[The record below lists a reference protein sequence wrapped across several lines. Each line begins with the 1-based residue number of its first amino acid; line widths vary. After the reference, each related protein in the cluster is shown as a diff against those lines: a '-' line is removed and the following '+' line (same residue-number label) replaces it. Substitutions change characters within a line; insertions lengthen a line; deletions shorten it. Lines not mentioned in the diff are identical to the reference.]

1 MCKERLFLI
10 SERVRCISPF
20 FFGVGQS
27 TPRYGGQAVIEGIMI
42 RGQNNVAIAVRA
54 PSGNIVTRVKKIN
67 TLFTGK
73 LRSIPI
79 IRGVIALAET
89 LSLGMEALNYSSQV
103 ANDEEDT
110 PPGKFS
116 SAIMILISLSIAI
129 GLFFIL
135 PLVVSKPF
143 EGLLGSDVVSNV
155 AEGII
160 RLAVF
165 LIYVTVISLMPDI
178 RRVYMYH
185 GAEHMAVHAQEK
197 GDPLTIQ
204 EIRKYPTAH
213 PRCGTAF
220 LLTIMVIAIIV
231 FTLIPREP
239 LWLVVGSRIVLIP
252 LIASLSYEFIR
263 FNSKYETNKF
273 VSKMS
278 VPSLLLQSL
287 TTKIPDDDQ
296 IEVAINAM
304 ESAIDADRD
313 LE

>member
-1 MCKERLFLI
+1 MI
-10 SERVRCISPF
+10 SKRVRYISPF

-27 TPRYGGQAVIEGIMI
+27 APRYGGQAVIEGIMI

>member
-1 MCKERLFLI
+1 MI

-273 VSKMS
+273 VSTMS

>member
-1 MCKERLFLI
+1 
-10 SERVRCISPF
+10 
-20 FFGVGQS
+20 
-27 TPRYGGQAVIEGIMI
+27 
-42 RGQNNVAIAVRA
+42 
-54 PSGNIVTRVKKIN
+54 
-67 TLFTGK
+67 
-73 LRSIPI
+73 
-79 IRGVIALAET
+79 
-89 LSLGMEALNYSSQV
+89 
-103 ANDEEDT
+103 
-110 PPGKFS
+110 
-116 SAIMILISLSIAI
+116 MILISLSIAI

-304 ESAIDADRD
+304 ESAID
-313 LE
+313 LSLIHI

>member
-1 MCKERLFLI
+1 MI

-197 GDPLTIQ
+197 GDPLNIQ

>member
-1 MCKERLFLI
+1 LI
-10 SERVRCISPF
+10 SKRVRYISPF

-27 TPRYGGQAVIEGIMI
+27 APRYGGQAVIEGIMI

-67 TLFTGK
+67 SLFTGK

-79 IRGVIALAET
+79 IRGIIALAET

-103 ANDEEDT
+103 ANEEEDT

-263 FNSKYETNKF
+263 FNSKHETNKF

-278 VPSLLLQSL
+278 VPNLLLQSL

-304 ESAIDADRD
+304 ESAIQADSQID
-313 LE
+313 

>member
-1 MCKERLFLI
+1 M
-10 SERVRCISPF
+10 
-20 FFGVGQS
+20 GQS
-27 TPRYGGQAVIEGIMI
+27 PPRYGGQAVIEGIMI
-42 RGQNNVAIAVRA
+42 RGQSNVAISVRA

-73 LRSIPI
+73 LRTIPI
-79 IRGVIALAET
+79 IRGIIALAET

-110 PPGKFS
+110 PPGKLS

-129 GLFFIL
+129 GIFFIL
-135 PLVVSKPF
+135 PLFASKPL

-185 GAEHMAVHAQEK
+185 GAEHMAVHAQER
-197 GDPLTIQ
+197 GDPLTIE

-231 FTLIPREP
+231 FTFIPREP
-239 LWLVVGSRIVLIP
+239 LWLVIGSRIVLIP

-263 FNSKYETNKF
+263 FNSKYEANKF
-273 VSKMS
+273 LSKLS
-278 VPSLLLQSL
+278 VPNLLLQSL

-296 IEVAINAM
+296 IEVAITAM
-304 ESAIDADRD
+304 ESAIHADR
-313 LE
+313 E

>member
-1 MCKERLFLI
+1 MI

-42 RGQNNVAIAVRA
+42 RGQNNVAIAVRS

-273 VSKMS
+273 ISKMS

-304 ESAIDADRD
+304 ESAIGADRD

>member
-1 MCKERLFLI
+1 MI
-10 SERVRCISPF
+10 SKRVSYVSPF

-27 TPRYGGQAVIEGIMI
+27 APRYGGQAVIEGIMI

-67 TLFTGK
+67 SLFTGK

-79 IRGVIALAET
+79 IRGIIALAET

-103 ANDEEDT
+103 ANEEEDT

-143 EGLLGSDVVSNV
+143 EGLLGSDVVSNI

-263 FNSKYETNKF
+263 FNSKHETNKF

-278 VPSLLLQSL
+278 VPNLLLQSL

-304 ESAIDADRD
+304 ESAIQADSQID
-313 LE
+313 

>member
-1 MCKERLFLI
+1 MI
-10 SERVRCISPF
+10 SKRVRYISPF

-27 TPRYGGQAVIEGIMI
+27 APRYGGQAVIEGIMI

-54 PSGNIVTRVKKIN
+54 PSGNIVTRVKEIN
-67 TLFTGK
+67 SLFTGK

-79 IRGVIALAET
+79 IRGIIALAET

-103 ANDEEDT
+103 ANEEEDT

-263 FNSKYETNKF
+263 FNSKHETNKF

-278 VPSLLLQSL
+278 VPNLLLQSL

-304 ESAIDADRD
+304 ESAIQADSQID
-313 LE
+313 

>member
-1 MCKERLFLI
+1 MI
-10 SERVRCISPF
+10 SERVRHISPF

-42 RGQNNVAIAVRA
+42 RGQNNVAISVRA
-54 PSGNIVTRVKKIN
+54 PSGDIVTRVKKIN

-79 IRGVIALAET
+79 IRGIIALAET

-103 ANDEEDT
+103 ANEEEDT

-129 GLFFIL
+129 GIFFIL

-143 EGLLGSDVVSNV
+143 EGLLGSDVISNV

-231 FTLIPREP
+231 FTFIPRDP

-278 VPSLLLQSL
+278 VPNLLLQSL

-304 ESAIDADRD
+304 ESAIHADRD
-313 LE
+313 MK

>member
-1 MCKERLFLI
+1 M
-10 SERVRCISPF
+10 RCISPF
-20 FFGVGQS
+20 FFGMGQS
-27 TPRYGGQAVIEGIMI
+27 APRYGGQAVIEGIMI
-42 RGQNNVAIAVRA
+42 RGQSNVAISVRA

-67 TLFTGK
+67 ALFTGK
-73 LRSIPI
+73 LRTIPI
-79 IRGVIALAET
+79 VRGIIALAET

-110 PPGKFS
+110 PPGKLS

-129 GLFFIL
+129 GIFFIL
-135 PLVVSKPF
+135 PLFASKPL

-197 GDPLTIQ
+197 GDPLTIE

-231 FTLIPREP
+231 FTFIPREP
-239 LWLVVGSRIVLIP
+239 LWLVIGSRIVLIP

-263 FNSKYETNKF
+263 FNSKYEANKF
-273 VSKMS
+273 LSKLS
-278 VPSLLLQSL
+278 VPNLLLQSL

-296 IEVAINAM
+296 IEVAITAM
-304 ESAIDADRD
+304 ESAIHADR
-313 LE
+313 E

>member
-1 MCKERLFLI
+1 
-10 SERVRCISPF
+10 VRCISPF